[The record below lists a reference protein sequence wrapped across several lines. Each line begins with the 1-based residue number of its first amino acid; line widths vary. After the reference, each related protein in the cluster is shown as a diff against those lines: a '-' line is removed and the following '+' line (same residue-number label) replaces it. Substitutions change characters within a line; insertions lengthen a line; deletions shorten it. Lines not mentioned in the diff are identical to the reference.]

1 MKTMNDLFLHFLQD
15 IYYAEKAFAK
25 SSTRILKAV
34 QNEEVRQILKK
45 TKDNAQEPI
54 EALDR
59 VFEAVGKRPRGK
71 ACEAM
76 NGLLAECQ
84 EAIEEGEP
92 GPVLDAALVASV
104 QGIKTYE
111 ITRYGSLLAF
121 ARQMGL
127 NDAIKDL
134 ETLRDAAR
142 NDDQALSKIA
152 ESSSNVEASKEQ
164 GEDDEKVEPE
174 EDEEPGEPD
183 NKGKPK
189 TVKKP
194 VAKRRS

>member
-1 MKTMNDLFLHFLQD
+1 MRTMNDLFLHFLQD

-25 SSTRILKAV
+25 SSTKIMKAV
-34 QNEEVRQILKK
+34 QNEAVREILKK
-45 TKDNAQEPI
+45 AKDHASEPI

-59 VFEAVGKRPRGK
+59 VFEAVDKRPRGK

-84 EAIEEGEP
+84 EAIEEGES
-92 GPVLDAALVASV
+92 GPVLDAALIACL

-127 NDAIKDL
+127 EAAIEEL
-134 ETLRDAAR
+134 EKLRDAAR
-142 NDDQALSKIA
+142 NDDEALNKIA
-152 ESSSNVEASKEQ
+152 EGDVNAAASTKV
-164 GEDDEKVEPE
+164 GKDDEGEEVD
-174 EDEEPGEPD
+174 EDEEPGED
-183 NKGKPK
+183 DAKGKPT

-194 VAKRRS
+194 TVKR

>member
-25 SSTRILKAV
+25 SSTRIMKAV
-34 QNEEVRQILKK
+34 QNEEVREILKK
-45 TKDNAQEPI
+45 AKDNAHEPV
-54 EALDR
+54 EAMDR

-92 GPVLDAALVASV
+92 GPVLDAALIASV

-111 ITRYGSLLAF
+111 VTRYGSLLAF

-142 NDDQALSKIA
+142 NDDQALSRIA
-152 ESSSNVEASKEQ
+152 EGSSNDEASKVQ
-164 GEDDEKVEPE
+164 GEDDEKAEPE

-194 VAKRRS
+194 VAKRRG